1 MKRSK
6 SKPPIEIRKF
16 TSEEIELGIKKLR
29 RRIEEIQNLDPN
41 SVPYDDA
48 KVNMLESKINMTIQD
63 VFGLNSQEFR
73 DYGYHRIW
81 HGGYNTMDTDAQR
94 QAKFA
99 AGIPQTITMLEGLIS
114 HLEEKHEDLIYD
126 QKPEQIPQSDPLKK
140 SRKVFII
147 HGHDE
152 LNLMRLDNLLQ
163 DRFYLDTIILKEKPG
178 KGRTLIEKFEQEAP
192 KASYAFVIFTPD
204 DLIEVKKTKYTQARP
219 NVIFELGWFYG
230 RLRRERVCILFKK
243 GTKIPSDLEG
253 ITRVEFENSIEEKV
267 IDIENELKE
276 AGLL

>member
-6 SKPPIEIRKF
+6 SKPSIEIRKF
-16 TSEEIELGIKKLR
+16 TPEEIELGIKKLR

-63 VFGLNSQEFR
+63 VFGPNSQEFR

-81 HGGYNTMDTDAQR
+81 HGGHNMMDTDAQR

-99 AGIPQTITMLEGLIS
+99 TGIPQTITMLEGLIS

-140 SRKVFII
+140 SRKVFIV

-152 LNLMRLDNLLQ
+152 PNTMKLANLIQERWHLGI
-163 DRFYLDTIILKEKPG
+163 IILKDEPG
-178 KGRTLIEKFEQEAP
+178 TGRTLIEKFEQEAQ
-192 KASYAFVIFTPD
+192 KATYAFVLFTPD
-204 DLIEVKKTKYTQARP
+204 DLIDVEGTKYTQSRP
-219 NVIFELGWFYG
+219 NAIFELGWFFG
-230 RLRRERVCILFKK
+230 RLGRKRVCILFKK
-243 GTKIPSDLEG
+243 GTKIPSDLDG
-253 ITRVEFENSIEEKV
+253 IMRIEFNQSIEEKI
-267 IDIENELKE
+267 IDIEKELK
-276 AGLL
+276 AADLL